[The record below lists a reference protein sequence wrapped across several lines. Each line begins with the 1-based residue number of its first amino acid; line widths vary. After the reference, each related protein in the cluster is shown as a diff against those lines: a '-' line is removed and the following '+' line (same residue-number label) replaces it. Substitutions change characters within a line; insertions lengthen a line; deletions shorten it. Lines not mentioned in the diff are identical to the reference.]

1 LEETQKRIIF
11 SQISITYIQAW
22 AGLSLHSAAPPSTAE
37 YDLLRFWIHGG
48 SSGGQALR
56 VVASVEVHSINPYI
70 YGMNFAGQSL
80 ATELGLPV
88 SRWGGNGT
96 TPRWLSFGSFRRTEP
111 MHQCTNPVDCNAA
124 TQALRLRSTRSLW
137 DPNYPDESWIDG
149 TEGGPTVRL
158 IPRMRDWVA
167 SNYPG
172 TKLTITEYNWGAL
185 DHIDGALVYWFS
197 AANLTAIQRAPDQ
210 PVGSSGFSATFP
222 SNSITLFVIPPSE
235 PPPTLSGCRGYQGK
249 VVRIFIGRC
258 R

>member
-1 LEETQKRIIF
+1 MEETQKRIIF
-11 SQISITYIQAW
+11 SQISVTYTQAW
-22 AGLSLHSAAPPSTAE
+22 AGLYLQSTSPTSTAGF
-37 YDLLRFWIHGG
+37 DLLRFWIHGG

-124 TQALRLRSTRSLW
+124 TQALRLRSTRSIW
-137 DPNYPDESWIDG
+137 DPNYPDESWING
-149 TEGGPTVRL
+149 TEGWPTVRL

-172 TKLTITEYNWGAL
+172 TKLAITEYNWGAL
-185 DHIDGALVYWFS
+185 DHINGALAPADALGIFGREGLDLATLW
-197 AANLTAIQRAPDQ
+197 AAPDPDQ
-210 PVGSSGFSATFP
+210 PGAFAFRMYRNYDGPGEPSA
-222 SNSITLFVIPPSE
+222 I
-235 PPPTLSGCRGYQGK
+235 RAWM
-249 VVRIFIGRC
+249 R
-258 R
+258 